1 MNSSPS
7 ALNVASGQKG
17 GHIVKCKI
25 ALGALA
31 VIGFVSLSA
40 TGAHAGA
47 GGTPSLLTSFFVCN
61 PVSGPDPGF
70 QFDVESPVFGK
81 FDTAGNP
88 IPQRLQ
94 IGKAALSCA
103 FARLFPAVP
112 KGAPAPEPIEPG
124 TGEQL
129 TCYPLVN
136 PNSQGNGTSPKY
148 LVFDPLFNNSF
159 TLSVPTQSGLL
170 CAPGSYFQSQ

>member
-1 MNSSPS
+1 
-7 ALNVASGQKG
+7 
-17 GHIVKCKI
+17 VKCKV

-31 VIGFVSLSA
+31 VIGIVSLSA
-40 TGAHAGA
+40 TGVHAGA

-70 QFDVESPVFGK
+70 QFDVQSPVFGRV
-81 FDTAGNP
+81 DAAGNP

-103 FARLFPAVP
+103 FARLFPAGP

-129 TCYPLVN
+129 TCYPLFN
-136 PNSQGNGTSPKY
+136 QNDQGNVTRPPKY
-148 LVFDPLFNNSF
+148 LVFDPLFNNPF
-159 TLSVPTQSGLL
+159 TLSVTPNSGFL
-170 CAPGSYFQSQ
+170 CAPGSYFAQ

>member
-1 MNSSPS
+1 M
-7 ALNVASGQKG
+7 
-17 GHIVKCKI
+17 KCKV

-31 VIGFVSLSA
+31 VIGIVSLSA

-70 QFDVESPVFGK
+70 QFDVQSPVFGRV
-81 FDTAGNP
+81 DAAGNP

-94 IGKAALSCA
+94 IGKAALACA

-129 TCYPLVN
+129 TCYPLFN
-136 PNSQGNGTSPKY
+136 QNDQGNVIRPPKY
-148 LVFDPLFNNSF
+148 LVFDPLFNNPF
-159 TLSVPTQSGLL
+159 TLSVPTNSGFL